1 MGPCFVVFAEEFRG
15 AGPKQNS
22 SLLEWGVRG
31 PGAEVISTKS
41 ALLVR
46 ECFSGT
52 NGRGGFSKSPVEM
65 FLAKAAGHFRRD

>member
-31 PGAEVISTKS
+31 PGAEVTSTKS
-41 ALLVR
+41 AGKA
-46 ECFSGT
+46 E
-52 NGRGGFSKSPVEM
+52 NGMVRGGE
-65 FLAKAAGHFRRD
+65 

>member
-31 PGAEVISTKS
+31 PGTEVISTKS
-41 ALLVR
+41 ASMAEDGR
-46 ECFSGT
+46 EREG
-52 NGRGGFSKSPVEM
+52 E
-65 FLAKAAGHFRRD
+65 